1 MCRSASGARTHPN
14 DDLWQGSK
22 VELSV
27 IDFVSGILDQKIG
40 EIFATFYATEEHG
53 TGLGLSIARTIIETY
68 GRKT

>member
-53 TGLGLSIARTIIETY
+53 TGLG
-68 GRKT
+68 